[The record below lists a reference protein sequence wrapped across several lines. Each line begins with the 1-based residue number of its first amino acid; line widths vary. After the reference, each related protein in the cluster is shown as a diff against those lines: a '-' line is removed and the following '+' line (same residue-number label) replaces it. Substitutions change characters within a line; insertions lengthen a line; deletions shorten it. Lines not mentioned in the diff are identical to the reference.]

1 MLRIR
6 DYQVLLER
14 LPMGLIYQFHNPK
27 RRFSEMLANQAA
39 YKLLSLNPEQDLRS
53 QLSSIEFEL
62 DPELSSSAKKI
73 RLDATLIRQ
82 AMSGEYINRR
92 DLMVESHPL
101 HIQSEMISTADGE
114 WRLLCIQPRDH
125 RLFVQASETGDIL
138 NAEISLRDTL
148 AFDKLISRLSTQFIN
163 TSQQD
168 VEPRINEALAALGEF
183 CQADRAYVFQ
193 FNSQLSEQSN
203 THEWVREGMTQHID
217 ELQNISEHALP
228 WFFKCIR
235 KEGIFLVHDVDKIPQ
250 EGVSEQALF
259 QQEDIQ
265 SVICVGMYATGQLIG
280 FVGCDMVARQRQWSE
295 ADIRRIKLVGE
306 MIANALQS
314 KRYLESLEETRQEL
328 MSVNQRLQQLAQKD
342 ALTDLAN
349 RRHFDNTLDMELRRA
364 KRQLQPLSLAL
375 LDIDMFKAYNDH
387 FGHPAG
393 DAALKNL
400 SLLLQ
405 NHFKRSGE
413 LVGRY
418 GGEEFAVILPGRTLS
433 QAAKDFAQ
441 LQIKLKDQ
449 AILHP
454 CSTITGSLTISVGI
468 CGLPLEGDFI
478 PITSKVLIA
487 NADQALY
494 QAKKEGRNRVITRSL
509 E

>member
-1 MLRIR
+1 MLLVS

-14 LPMGLIYQFHNPK
+14 LPIGLIYQCHRAGK
-27 RRFSEMLANQAA
+27 QFSATTANQAA
-39 YKLLSLNPEQDLRS
+39 YKLLSLNGQQDLQT
-53 QLSSIEFEL
+53 QLNKIEFEM

-73 RLDATLIRQ
+73 CLDATLIKQ
-82 AMSGEYINRR
+82 AMNGDYINRR
-92 DLMVESHPL
+92 DLMVDSRPL
-101 HIQSEMISTADGE
+101 HLQSEIIPTADGE

-163 TSQQD
+163 TSQKD
-168 VEPRINEALAALGEF
+168 VEPRINETLAALGEF
-183 CQADRAYVFQ
+183 CQADRTYIFQ
-193 FNSQLSEQSN
+193 FNNQLNKQSN
-203 THEWVREGMTQHID
+203 THEWVREGITQHID
-217 ELQNISEHALP
+217 ELQNLTENILP
-228 WFFKCIR
+228 WFFKHIR
-235 KEGIFLVHDVDKIPQ
+235 QEGIFVIHDVDKIP
-250 EGVSEQALF
+250 EAGASEQALF
-259 QQEDIQ
+259 RLEDIQ
-265 SVICVGMYATGQLIG
+265 SVICVAMYAAGQLIG

-314 KRYLESLEETRQEL
+314 QRYLESLEQTRQEL
-328 MSVNQRLQQLAQKD
+328 MSVNQRLQHLAQKD
-342 ALTDLAN
+342 ALTGLAN

-364 KRQLQPLSLAL
+364 KRQRLPLSLAL

-387 FGHPAG
+387 YGHPTG
-393 DAALKNL
+393 DAALKSL

-405 NHFKRSGE
+405 KHFQRSGE

-418 GGEEFAVILPGRTLS
+418 GGEEFAIILPGRTIE

-441 LQIKLKDQ
+441 LQTKLAEQ
-449 AILHP
+449 AITHP
-454 CSTITGSLTISVGI
+454 CSTITNSLTISVGI
-468 CGLPLEGDFI
+468 CALPLENDVKQ
-478 PITSKVLIA
+478 ITTTRLIA

-494 QAKKEGRNRVITRSL
+494 QAKKEGRNRVITRPI